1 MINSPST
8 AELDVE
14 YNELTQ
20 SWKRFHDHLLPSPD
34 LQVNNSNT
42 LPPDARHVVLL
53 LRKVQAGWISS
64 ARQRT
69 FARSMELCDRFLA
82 TMDSHSVL
90 LMTLSEPCYAS
101 LFYGTLQSLFKV
113 GQSASQQSIFTI
125 YKLT

>member
-20 SWKRFHDHLLPSPD
+20 SWKRFQDHLLPSPD
-34 LQVNNSNT
+34 PQANNSHS

-113 GQSASQQSIFTI
+113 GQSAS
-125 YKLT
+125 